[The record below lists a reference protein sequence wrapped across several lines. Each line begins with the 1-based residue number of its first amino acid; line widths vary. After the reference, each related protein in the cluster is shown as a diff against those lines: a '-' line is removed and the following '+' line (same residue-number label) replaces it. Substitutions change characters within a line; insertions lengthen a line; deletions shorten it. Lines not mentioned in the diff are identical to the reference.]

1 VKLLVADQFSEVG
14 GAQLCVRD
22 LLPAMEERGWRVYF
36 FVPQPM
42 TRYANGWK
50 TPRDVVRY
58 AFDWRRASARIREI
72 VRAHGIDLILAN
84 GPRVL
89 PATIGAG
96 RPVVFYSHNILR
108 KQYARMLAGW
118 SLARTGAAAIAASR
132 YTAHSLRGLVRPE
145 QVEVIYSGVADL
157 GDEPRGEREAPR
169 VGLVGRIAP
178 EKGQIDFVEAAWNL
192 DGSGLRAR
200 FVIYGAARFASTSY
214 EKRVRRAAEGAPVE
228 FRGWTNP
235 KEALG
240 EVDIVAAPSMAH
252 DAAPRVIL
260 EALSAGKPVVAYRS
274 GGIPELIEN
283 GETGILTQA
292 ATPESLSASIAK
304 LLDNP
309 ARRMELGRNARRA
322 WSERFRVERY
332 QREICEALERAALRA
347 EATSARRW

>member
-1 VKLLVADQFSEVG
+1 
-14 GAQLCVRD
+14 
-22 LLPAMEERGWRVYF
+22 MEERGWRVHF
-36 FVPQPM
+36 FVSQPM
-42 TRYANGWK
+42 ARYANGWK
-50 TPRDVVRY
+50 TPGDVLRY
-58 AFDWRRASARIREI
+58 AFDWQRAAARIREM
-72 VRAHGIDLILAN
+72 VRTHGIDLILAN

-108 KQYARMLAGW
+108 KRYARMLAGW
-118 SLARTGAAAIAASR
+118 SLARTGATTIAASR
-132 YTAHSLRGLVRPE
+132 YTARSLRGLVRPE
-145 QVEVIYSGVADL
+145 RVEVIYSGVADL
-157 GDEPRGEREAPR
+157 RDGPRGEGGAPR

-178 EKGQIDFVEAAWNL
+178 EKGQMDFVEAARILN
-192 DGSGLRAR
+192 GTRLRGR

-214 EKRVRRAAEGAPVE
+214 EKEVRTAAEGAPVE
-228 FRGWTNP
+228 FRGWTDP

-252 DAAPRVIL
+252 DAAPRVVL

-274 GGIPELIEN
+274 GGIPELIED

-292 ATPESLSASIAK
+292 ATPESLSASIAE
-304 LLDNP
+304 LLGDP

-347 EATSARRW
+347 EAISARR